1 MELFREIADNE
12 ARACR
17 GGPVLH
23 EPQITTILSPDDPD
37 PVEIVNRS
45 GSSEFVLTCEHAGRA
60 IPAGLNPVGVSPDD
74 MNRHIAW
81 DIGAGALARAMAARM
96 DAPLV
101 LQRYS
106 RLIVDCNRP
115 FDAPDCFPEISDGTG
130 VPVNRSLSHEKRSQ
144 RFAEIHRPLHDAI
157 GDLLDEREKSARPTV
172 LVSVHSF
179 TPVLAGVHRP
189 WLLGALAN
197 RDKSFATAFLTTFL
211 AHNKDVTAALNVPY
225 TVDDFSDYTVPVHGE
240 KRGLP
245 HVLLEIRNDQIGDA
259 AGQALWAE
267 RLTVA
272 LRDAA
277 DAMKDQNN
285 VS

>member
-1 MELFREIADNE
+1 MTTS
-12 ARACR
+12 RAC
-17 GGPVLH
+17 GGSVLH
-23 EPQITTILSPDDPD
+23 DLQISTVLSQGDPD
-37 PVEIVNRS
+37 PVEIVNRA

-60 IPAGLNPVGVSPDD
+60 VPAGLGHIGVSADD
-74 MNRHIAW
+74 MDRHIAW
-81 DIGAGALARAMAARM
+81 DIGAEALSRAMAALL

-115 FDAPDCFPEISDGTG
+115 FEAPDCFPEISDGVVIPANG
-130 VPVNRSLSHEKRSQ
+130 ALSHAERRR
-144 RFAEIHRPLHDAI
+144 RFAEIHEPLHRTIA
-157 GDLLDEREKSARPTV
+157 DLLDERAKAGQPTV

-197 RDKSFATAFLTTFL
+197 RDKSFATAFLAAF
-211 AHNKDVTAALNVPY
+211 AARNEDVAAALNVPY
-225 TVDDFSDYTVPVHGE
+225 TVDDMSDYTVPVHGE
-240 KRGLP
+240 RRGLP
-245 HVLLEIRNDQIGDA
+245 HVLLEVRNDQIGDP

-267 RLTVA
+267 RLADA
-272 LRDAA
+272 LRDASQGLK
-277 DAMKDQNN
+277 DATD

>member
-1 MELFREIADNE
+1 MLHDQQIAM
-12 ARACR
+12 
-17 GGPVLH
+17 VLS
-23 EPQITTILSPDDPD
+23 QDDPD

-60 IPAGLNPVGVSPDD
+60 IPAGLDPVGLSPDD
-74 MNRHIAW
+74 MDRHIAW
-81 DIGAGALARAMAARM
+81 DIGAEALARAMATLM
-96 DAPLV
+96 DAPLI

-115 FDAPDCFPEISDGTG
+115 FDAPDCFPEISDGTA
-130 VPVNRSLSHEKRSQ
+130 VPPNRSLSHEERSQ
-144 RFAEIHRPLHDAI
+144 RFAEIHQPLHDAI

-197 RDKSFATAFLTTFL
+197 RDKSFANAFLSAFM
-211 AHNKDVTAALNVPY
+211 ARNEDVSAALNVPY

-245 HVLLEIRNDQIGDA
+245 HVLLEIRNDQISDP
-259 AGQALWAE
+259 AGQALWAK
-267 RLTVA
+267 RLTEA

-277 DAMKDQNN
+277 DAVKDRNN